1 MSIFNRYCSLFL
13 FFTIGLYAQ
22 TNDGSKKLVIG
33 ATLNY
38 NELNTTKEVLF
49 LKDFKYL
56 TPANDAK
63 QSKVHPRPGVWDWK
77 NIEDF
82 ISFSNKHKLQVRIH
96 GPISPQ
102 A

>member
-38 NELNTTKEVLF
+38 NELNTTGKTRMSMDYRILPVNYYPKE
-49 LKDFKYL
+49 
-56 TPANDAK
+56 
-63 QSKVHPRPGVWDWK
+63 
-77 NIEDF
+77 E
-82 ISFSNKHKLQVRIH
+82 SFSYSTKTKFVD
-96 GPISPQ
+96 GGYYKFMSVEK
-102 A
+102 